1 MFFGARLDAASIN
14 NILNVM
20 LPQASYSGQYI
31 HITLSNDGCAEL
43 IRILNPQESGSI
55 PVCNRNDEY
64 TSTIFTWKNWNMAI
78 TASDTPY
85 NYSSGSGG
93 GDGYDNI
100 AGQYDVTEANG
111 YIPDA
116 SSWNANCY
124 TALTN
129 AGLKIT
135 SVENGIAYQ
144 E

>member
-1 MFFGARLDAASIN
+1 MFHRCDLNAVSVN

-20 LPQASYSGQYI
+20 LPQAAYSGSYI
-31 HITLSNDGCAEL
+31 DITMSNDGCAEAM
-43 IRILNPQESGSI
+43 RILKPTQSVTIPNVDSGSNY
-55 PVCNRNDEY
+55 CY
-64 TSTIFTWKNWNMAI
+64 HTWKGWSLRLTCHSGNY
-78 TASDTPY
+78 TYTP
-85 NYSSGSGG
+85 SGTGG
-93 GDGYDNI
+93 GGSD
-100 AGQYDVTEANG
+100 AGQYDVTQANG